1 MHRTATWICLIAI
14 ALLGFG
20 IRVYGLNQYYF
31 SPDDLLHLEIASGDS
46 LREVWRNAAEQMHP
60 PLFYSLIHF
69 LEQVTLDAEFYRYL
83 PVLPGLALIV
93 ALFFLGRVV
102 SGDLAGIAMAFVAA
116 FSVGGAILSQVI
128 RPYCLL
134 ALLLSVGLTQF
145 VLYMRH
151 RRARFLVCYGFV
163 TLLGVL
169 MHYGAAIQLVAISL
183 VWAGRL
189 AVERQPRREW
199 FRFVLVSAP
208 PFALLAG
215 FYLWHASALAGL
227 YAAIR
232 QSYLKRVFPSDLSQF
247 WSSVRSFFE
256 HMLAP
261 EVWWLG
267 ILVVPLGVYAMWR
280 KSRSL
285 TVVVVLSVGIN
296 LVLMLAHRYPFGGS
310 RHSFV
315 LFPILAV
322 TLGCAV
328 QFVADAVKSR
338 AGLSG
343 ERGRGVWFAYG
354 VGAVILAV
362 SIASV
367 WLYYDSHRF
376 MRRSGHVAAEFPVDW
391 NAYRRVMKILHRDTG
406 SRDVVLANRQTGHYL
421 LFEAGYAPERIHSYL
436 SDQLFHFVVGGED
449 GAHLQVYVAEA
460 ELNFRNAEA
469 LTRSLAKLTE
479 EVEDHSDTNV
489 WVANFGWGTPIESI
503 RELDA
508 MYAEL
513 AEPVEVA
520 RGVQLYRLSGRAVQT
535 LLDR

>member
-1 MHRTATWICLIAI
+1 MHRTATWICLVAI
-14 ALLGFG
+14 VLLGFG
-20 IRVYGLNQYYF
+20 IRVYGLNQFYF

-83 PVLPGLALIV
+83 PILPGVALIV

-145 VLYMRH
+145 ALYMRH

-169 MHYGAAIQLVAISL
+169 MHYGAAIQLLAISL

-247 WSSVRSFFE
+247 WSSVRGFFE

-267 ILVVPLGVYAMWR
+267 MLVVPLGVYAMWR

-322 TLGCAV
+322 TLGCAF

-391 NAYRRVMKILHRDTG
+391 NAYRRVMKKLHRDAG
-406 SRDVVLANRQTGHYL
+406 SRDPVLANRQTGHYL

-436 SDQLFHFVVGGED
+436 SDQLFHFAVRGED

-479 EVEDHSDTNV
+479 EVEIHSDTNV

-508 MYAEL
+508 TYAEL
-513 AEPVEVA
+513 VEPVEVA
-520 RGVQLYRLSGRAVQT
+520 GGVQLYRLTGQAVQT
-535 LLDR
+535 LLGR